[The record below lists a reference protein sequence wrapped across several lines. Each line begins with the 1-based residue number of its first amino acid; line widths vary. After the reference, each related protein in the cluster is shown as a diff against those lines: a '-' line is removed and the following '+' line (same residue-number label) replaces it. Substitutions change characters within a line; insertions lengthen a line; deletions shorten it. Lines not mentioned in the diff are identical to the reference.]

1 MDCQQIDAILDAHG
15 ARTQSAAVQTEID
28 AHLASCQR
36 CADAWLSA
44 EWLAADRPE
53 APRPEL
59 FDEIAATVFDQ
70 NRKSGRRSGRRFG
83 VGFWAGFGAPVGT
96 GFGARIGVAA
106 SVVALIGFAGL
117 LFYGADRSVPDA
129 GGGGLA
135 DSESVAPAASNRS
148 LVAAPVAAPV
158 NVIGE
163 FMAGRDYELVRNPA
177 PQLSNASQVQ
187 VCEFFMFKCIYC
199 FNFEASLSAWEQTLP
214 DDVSLERVPALF
226 NPLARLHA
234 QAFYTAELLG
244 AERGLQT
251 KFYEE
256 LHVFGNPLDTP
267 AAIREF
273 FGRNGLA
280 REAFDQAFASP
291 AVEARMRRAE
301 ELNALYGVTATPSLG
316 VNGRYL
322 TNPGLTGSNE
332 KMLAVADAIVAAE
345 AEERCDAGSRS
356 RCPLE

>member
-1 MDCQQIDAILDAHG
+1 L
-15 ARTQSAAVQTEID
+15 
-28 AHLASCQR
+28 L
-36 CADAWLSA
+36 
-44 EWLAADRPE
+44 
-53 APRPEL
+53 
-59 FDEIAATVFDQ
+59 DEIAATVFDE

-106 SVVALIGFAGL
+106 SAVALIGFAGL
-117 LFYGADRSVPDA
+117 LFYGGDRSVPDA

-135 DSESVAPAASNRS
+135 DSESVAPAASNRF
-148 LVAAPVAAPV
+148 LVAAPV

-199 FNFEASLSAWEQTLP
+199 FNFEASLSAWEETLP

-244 AERGLQT
+244 AERGLQM

-256 LHVFGNPLDTP
+256 LHRLGNPLDTP
-267 AAIREF
+267 EAIREF
-273 FGRNGLA
+273 FGRNGVA
-280 REAFDQAFASP
+280 EENFDAAFTSR
-291 AVEARMRRAE
+291 AVEESMRRAE

-332 KMLAVADAIVAAE
+332 KMLAVVDAIVAAE
-345 AEERCDAGSRS
+345 AEERCDAVSRS